1 MEYLKQRGS
10 TYYLRVRVPLT
21 IKREIYNKDEI
32 SFSLRTAS
40 LYQAKRKAKVYSREI
55 ITMLQYA
62 KRDTLTEEQIN
73 SLVDTYKRDCL
84 ISDLESVLKSDYE
97 YFRGSYQDVKEV
109 SGKAEDTIEPVI
121 VEPIIEKED
130 LEEPIEKSSKN
141 LENILEL
148 FIMEMNT
155 SEIQERDY
163 RSFFK
168 DVLFSLI
175 DPTIPL
181 DRITREDLL
190 KVRQQLQRLPRRN
203 INKYKGMSIKEIL
216 AKEIPTEDLISVKNL
231 NKFIKWTTSLFT
243 FAYNHNYIVRNP
255 SINLKVKEHTIAQ
268 KERDSF
274 TDEELGK
281 IFKAIKGHPRE
292 DIVNVQLYT
301 GMLLSEFLK
310 CKVSEVKGILCFDLR
325 HVQGKT
331 DYRPRLIPIHPYL
344 LSRGIHERLID
355 LQRHKSASISHW
367 FMDMLRTHVTKS
379 AKKVNYS
386 LRHTFAT
393 KLKAKEVSEEIITEL
408 MGHSF
413 ASMSL
418 SRYAK
423 EYPIEILKTAIDKL
437 EVM

>member
-55 ITMLQYA
+55 MTMLQYA

-292 DIVNVQLYT
+292 DIVNIQY
-301 GMLLSEFLK
+301 
-310 CKVSEVKGILCFDLR
+310 KVL
-325 HVQGKT
+325 
-331 DYRPRLIPIHPYL
+331 
-344 LSRGIHERLID
+344 
-355 LQRHKSASISHW
+355 
-367 FMDMLRTHVTKS
+367 
-379 AKKVNYS
+379 
-386 LRHTFAT
+386 
-393 KLKAKEVSEEIITEL
+393 
-408 MGHSF
+408 
-413 ASMSL
+413 
-418 SRYAK
+418 
-423 EYPIEILKTAIDKL
+423 
-437 EVM
+437 

>member
-55 ITMLQYA
+55 MTMLQYA

-84 ISDLESVLKSDYE
+84 ISDLERCLKSDYE
-97 YFRGSYQDVKEV
+97 YFRGSYQGLKEV
-109 SGKAEDTIEPVI
+109 SEKAEDAIEPVI

-130 LEEPIEKSSKN
+130 PEEPIEKSPKN

-155 SEIQERDY
+155 SNTQERDY

-292 DIVNVQLYT
+292 DIVNIQY
-301 GMLLSEFLK
+301 
-310 CKVSEVKGILCFDLR
+310 KVL
-325 HVQGKT
+325 
-331 DYRPRLIPIHPYL
+331 
-344 LSRGIHERLID
+344 
-355 LQRHKSASISHW
+355 
-367 FMDMLRTHVTKS
+367 
-379 AKKVNYS
+379 
-386 LRHTFAT
+386 
-393 KLKAKEVSEEIITEL
+393 
-408 MGHSF
+408 
-413 ASMSL
+413 
-418 SRYAK
+418 
-423 EYPIEILKTAIDKL
+423 
-437 EVM
+437 